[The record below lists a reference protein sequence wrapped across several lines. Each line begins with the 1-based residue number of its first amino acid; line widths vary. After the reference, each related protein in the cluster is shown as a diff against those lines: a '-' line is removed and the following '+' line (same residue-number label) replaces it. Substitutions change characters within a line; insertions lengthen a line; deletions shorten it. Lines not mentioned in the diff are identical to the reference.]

1 MVKNILIVLFA
12 LLSVNAFSQSLKKKI
27 ADARTNNYYEIC
39 EIANA
44 HFDEVGRENAQGE
57 RDSEY
62 VKFRRWEWYWSTR
75 VLPDGSFPNMIDQ
88 KRVYDALQRSS
99 NRDNDVTWININQT
113 TAAGGYHGMGRL
125 TSVAFHPT
133 DADVF
138 YVGAPIGGVWKTIDG
153 GQNWIALG
161 DSLPYLSVGNIVID
175 SQNPDNLFIT
185 IGDHNGW
192 WEYGLGV
199 YKSTDAGL
207 TWEPTS
213 HTTPFTSQ
221 TAYSR
226 MIINPE
232 NPLEL
237 FVAQTDGLFRT
248 QDGGDTW
255 TLVHEGYHNDV
266 LFQPGNP
273 STVYSCTNDYWGS
286 SEVYVSYDSGDN
298 WYQLTDFGTSYSQ
311 IKLTVTPANADYLG
325 IMHNYAGDIQFYLST
340 DGGVNLETPSWM
352 PEDGIIFFSPVDQNN
367 MYCGWMNVFRSYD
380 AGWQWE
386 QNTLWYGSDEFHE
399 VHADQRNVAYHPLTN
414 EIFFCNDGG
423 LYKYNETTDTW
434 TDLSDG
440 LIITQYYRIAVAQTD
455 DTFMIGGTQDN
466 GGRKRLGFNT
476 WGPTNGGDAMEVAI
490 NPSDENTIYTTY
502 INGQLYRSYDQW
514 ENDQYYEITPPQ
526 TTGGAWVTPYVI
538 DPNDHSV
545 LVAGYEDVFR
555 SQDEGN
561 TWEQLTFGIT
571 GSTDNKLDAIAVAPS
586 NSAII
591 MAGRNAKLYKTID
604 GGENWTNHNVFP
616 AAMYDARITSI
627 IIHPEDPNKIFVT
640 IGGYQSINKVRY
652 STNGG
657 QTFSNITYNLPNVPV
672 NCGIIDKDSENFD
685 FYIGTDA
692 GIFLLD
698 PNANTWNYY
707 GFGVPNTSVTDLEIQ
722 YNTRK
727 LRAGT
732 FGRGIWEADL
742 ASEAAVSVNNR
753 TAENAQW
760 VELGLNPIHDQLV
773 LNIHAT
779 ANEQVLIR
787 ISDTQGKVVHD
798 AKDTFVM
805 GNYQRFIPLPN
816 LNSGIYYVQII
827 SPTYPAQAMKMMVR

>member
-1 MVKNILIVLFA
+1 
-12 LLSVNAFSQSLKKKI
+12 
-27 ADARTNNYYEIC
+27 
-39 EIANA
+39 
-44 HFDEVGRENAQGE
+44 
-57 RDSEY
+57 
-62 VKFRRWEWYWSTR
+62 
-75 VLPDGSFPNMIDQ
+75 
-88 KRVYDALQRSS
+88 
-99 NRDNDVTWININQT
+99 
-113 TAAGGYHGMGRL
+113 
-125 TSVAFHPT
+125 
-133 DADVF
+133 
-138 YVGAPIGGVWKTIDG
+138 
-153 GQNWIALG
+153 
-161 DSLPYLSVGNIVID
+161 
-175 SQNPDNLFIT
+175 
-185 IGDHNGW
+185 
-192 WEYGLGV
+192 
-199 YKSTDAGL
+199 
-207 TWEPTS
+207 
-213 HTTPFTSQ
+213 
-221 TAYSR
+221 
-226 MIINPE
+226 
-232 NPLEL
+232 
-237 FVAQTDGLFRT
+237 
-248 QDGGDTW
+248 
-255 TLVHEGYHNDV
+255 
-266 LFQPGNP
+266 
-273 STVYSCTNDYWGS
+273 
-286 SEVYVSYDSGDN
+286 
-298 WYQLTDFGTSYSQ
+298 
-311 IKLTVTPANADYLG
+311 
-325 IMHNYAGDIQFYLST
+325 
-340 DGGVNLETPSWM
+340 
-352 PEDGIIFFSPVDQNN
+352 
-367 MYCGWMNVFRSYD
+367 
-380 AGWQWE
+380 
-386 QNTLWYGSDEFHE
+386 
-399 VHADQRNVAYHPLTN
+399 
-414 EIFFCNDGG
+414 
-423 LYKYNETTDTW
+423 
-434 TDLSDG
+434 
-440 LIITQYYRIAVAQTD
+440 
-455 DTFMIGGTQDN
+455 
-466 GGRKRLGFNT
+466 
-476 WGPTNGGDAMEVAI
+476 
-490 NPSDENTIYTTY
+490 
-502 INGQLYRSYDQW
+502 
-514 ENDQYYEITPPQ
+514 
-526 TTGGAWVTPYVI
+526 VTPYVI